1 MGKAKDAA
9 GRVDSDYS
17 GRPLGRPTPG
27 EIASSTSSV
36 PPEDR
41 IVTTLPDGRTAV
53 RGYDEETDSAGWYLP
68 DDEGWP
74 DYDRP
79 VEAT

>member
-9 GRVDSDYS
+9 GAVDSDYS
-17 GRPLGRPTPG
+17 GRPTPE

-36 PPEDR
+36 PLEDR
-41 IVTTLPDGRTAV
+41 IVTTLPDGLLV
-53 RGYDEETDSAGWYLP
+53 VQGYDEETDSVGWYLP

-79 VEAT
+79 VTS